1 MWTGENDSNTLPLDA
16 YFFEMGLEEKNLRF
30 QKVFGQVWTGSHWQQ
45 TQSYTRRICPFHFF
59 NFFFEFENNKKFQW
73 ANQTAVRVCAIIMNP
88 PLIASPICKSGPGS
102 VQSWVSAKFEIS
114 RKS

>member
-45 TQSYTRRICPFHFF
+45 TQSYSRRICPFQFFHFF
-59 NFFFEFENNKKFQW
+59 LSLKTILKKFEW
-73 ANQTAVRVCAIIMNP
+73 VNETAVRDCAIIMNP
-88 PLIASPICKSGPGS
+88 PLITFADL
-102 VQSWVSAKFEIS
+102 
-114 RKS
+114 